1 MNKIDNKIDPTVAS
15 RQAENA
21 NVLQIRKVGN
31 SLGIILPKEL
41 LARVRLKEGD
51 SLHVVEQPEG
61 GFRLVKQRP
70 DFDTAMQA
78 ARRGMKIYH
87 NALAELAK

>member
-1 MNKIDNKIDPTVAS
+1 MNKIDP
-15 RQAENA
+15 NA
-21 NVLQIRKVGN
+21 RIAPSESTNVLQIRKVGN

-70 DFDTAMQA
+70 DFDKAMQA

>member
-1 MNKIDNKIDPTVAS
+1 MNKIDQTVKA
-15 RQAENA
+15 QPADGT

-31 SLGIILPKEL
+31 SLGLILPKEL

-70 DFDTAMQA
+70 DFDKAMEA

-87 NALAELAK
+87 NALSELAK

>member
-1 MNKIDNKIDPTVAS
+1 MNKIEPNARSAPS
-15 RQAENA
+15 ESA
-21 NVLQIRKVGN
+21 NVLQIRKIGN

-70 DFDTAMQA
+70 DFDKAMQA

>member
-1 MNKIDNKIDPTVAS
+1 MNKIDPNARIAPS
-15 RQAENA
+15 ESA

-70 DFDTAMQA
+70 DFDKAMQA